1 MDGRIKSEAGRGKK
15 IQCLFVNE
23 CWQLKALALGIN
35 SLAQQMGLLPPQA
48 FLISSTDCAQ
58 QVKHVCGCASLGT
71 VSHWE
76 HGDGQTGTSNANRMG
91 VLFFNVASCL
101 IHYYFLFLIKP
112 SNLSLAACIRVGFQ
126 IEHDSPPAFLM
137 LQDWNICKVIE

>member
-23 CWQLKALALGIN
+23 PWQLKALALGIN

-71 VSHWE
+71 ASHWE
-76 HGDGQTGTSNANRMG
+76 HGDGQTGTYNANRMG
-91 VLFFNVASCL
+91 VLFFNVASL
-101 IHYYFLFLIKP
+101 ALFIIIFYF
-112 SNLSLAACIRVGFQ
+112 
-126 IEHDSPPAFLM
+126 
-137 LQDWNICKVIE
+137 